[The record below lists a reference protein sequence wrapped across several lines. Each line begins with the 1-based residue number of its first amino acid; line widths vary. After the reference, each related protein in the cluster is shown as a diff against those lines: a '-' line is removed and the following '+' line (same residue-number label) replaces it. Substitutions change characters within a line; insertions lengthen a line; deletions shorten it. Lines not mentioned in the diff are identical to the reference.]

1 MTMTTET
8 EKKLIETLEVHNEIM
23 LVVAK
28 QLSLI
33 CQGDKLCKDVSG
45 RIIDDLEKWLRE
57 REKNSDEVSQ

>member
-8 EKKLIETLEVHNEIM
+8 EKKLVEALEVHNEIM

-33 CQGDKLCKDVSG
+33 CQGDRLCKDVSG
-45 RIIDDLEKWLRE
+45 CLIDDLEKWLRE
-57 REKNSDEVSQ
+57 KEKSRDEISD